1 MTRHLAIFLA
11 TFALGAVIAVV
22 LRAALHRPY
31 QDGHPAPP
39 PAAPPAGPGGHE
51 HAAPAPAASAAP
63 ASAAAVNTVCAICG
77 MAVDPALGTIAYK
90 GRQVGF
96 GCRACPPKFKAE
108 PEKYGEAALKN
119 QVVE

>member
-11 TFALGAVIAVV
+11 TFALGAVIAVG

-39 PAAPPAGPGGHE
+39 PAAAPAGPAGHE
-51 HAAPAPAASAAP
+51 HAAPAPA

-77 MAVDPALGTIAYK
+77 MAVDPTLGTIAYK

-96 GCRACPPKFKAE
+96 GCRMCPPKFRAE